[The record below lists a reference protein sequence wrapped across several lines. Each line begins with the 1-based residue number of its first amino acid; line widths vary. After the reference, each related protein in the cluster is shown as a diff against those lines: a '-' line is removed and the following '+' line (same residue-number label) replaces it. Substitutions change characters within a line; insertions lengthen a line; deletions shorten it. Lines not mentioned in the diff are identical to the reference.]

1 MSLIKES
8 LKKIVDRIDL
18 TKDETKAVFQE
29 IMSGQCSEAQ
39 IAAWVTA
46 LRMKGETSEEVAAC
60 VEIMRDAVFS
70 IECKDLFAVDSVGT
84 GGDGAHTINIS
95 TTAAFVTA
103 GAGITVAK
111 HGNRAVSSKSG
122 SADVLAALGI
132 NLDLTPENMEYCLN
146 HLGFTFL
153 FAPKLH
159 PAMQYAV
166 GPRKQIGIRTIFNIL
181 GPMTNPAGVTRGVIG
196 VFSEHYCKLLAE
208 AALSAGVD
216 HMLFVH
222 GHDGLDEVTVCG
234 ETTVYEVQN
243 GEIKSYKFD
252 PRKYGIELV
261 PPESISGGSPQE
273 NADAVLAV
281 LNGVPGAH
289 RQVVILNAAAAIL
302 ASDKVSTWEEAIG
315 KATES
320 IDSGSALEKLQQFIQ
335 ASQEKR

>member
-18 TKDETKAVFQE
+18 TKEETKAVFQD
-29 IMSGQCSEAQ
+29 IMSGNCTEAQ

-60 VEIMRDAVFS
+60 VEIMREAVFS
-70 IECKDLFAVDSVGT
+70 IECKDKFAVDSVGT

-132 NLDLTPENMEYCLN
+132 NLDLTPEIMEDCLN
-146 HLGFTFL
+146 NLGFTFL

-159 PAMQYAV
+159 PAMKYAV
-166 GPRKQIGIRTIFNIL
+166 GPRKAIGIRTIFNIL

-196 VFSEHYCKLLAE
+196 VFSEHYCKLLAD

-222 GHDGLDEVTVCG
+222 GEDGLDEVTICG
-234 ETTVYEVQN
+234 KTTVYEVQN
-243 GEIKSYKFD
+243 GEVKTYKFD
-252 PRKYGIELV
+252 PRDHGFEFQ
-261 PPESISGGSPQE
+261 PPEAISGGSPEE
-273 NADAVLAV
+273 NAKAVLAV
-281 LNGVPGAH
+281 LNGNKGPH
-289 RQVVILNAAAAIL
+289 RDVIVLNAAAAIL
-302 ASDKVSTWEEAIG
+302 ASDKVSSWSEAIE
-315 KATES
+315 KAIES
-320 IDSGSALEKLQQFIQ
+320 IDSGSALEKLNRFIE
-335 ASQEKR
+335 ASHSK

>member
-1 MSLIKES
+1 MSLIQES

-18 TKDETKAVFQE
+18 TKEETKAVFLE
-29 IMSGQCSEAQ
+29 IMSGEASEAQ

-60 VEIMRDAVFS
+60 VEIMREAVFS
-70 IECKDLFAVDSVGT
+70 INCKDKFAVDSVGT

-132 NLDLTPENMEYCLN
+132 NLDLSPEKMEKCLN
-146 HLGFTFL
+146 EIGFTFL

-159 PAMQYAV
+159 PAMKHAV
-166 GPRKQIGIRTIFNIL
+166 GPRKAIGIRTIFNIL

-222 GHDGLDEVTVCG
+222 GEDGLDEVTVCG
-234 ETTVYEVQN
+234 KTTVYEVQN
-243 GEIKSYKFD
+243 GEVKNYKFD
-252 PRKYGIELV
+252 PTDYGFKIHD
-261 PPESISGGSPQE
+261 PAAISGGSPEE
-273 NADAVLAV
+273 NAKAVKEV
-281 LNGVPGAH
+281 LSGAKGAH
-289 RQVVILNAAAAIL
+289 RDVVVLNAAAAIL
-302 ASDKVSTWEEAIG
+302 ASDKVNGWQEAITR
-315 KATES
+315 AEES
-320 IDSGSALEKLQQFIQ
+320 IDSGQALAKLDKFTE
-335 ASQEKR
+335 ASWK

>member
-1 MSLIKES
+1 MSLIKAS

-18 TKDETKAVFQE
+18 TKEETKAVFQD
-29 IMSGQCSEAQ
+29 IMSGNCSEAQ

-70 IECKDLFAVDSVGT
+70 IECKDPFAVDSVGT

-95 TTAAFVTA
+95 TTAALVTA
-103 GAGITVAK
+103 GAGVTVAK

-132 NLDLTPENMEYCLN
+132 NLELTPEIMEQCLN
-146 HLGFTFL
+146 NLGFTFL

-159 PAMQYAV
+159 PAMKHAV
-166 GPRKQIGIRTIFNIL
+166 GPRKAIGIRTIFNIL

-196 VFSEHYCKLLAE
+196 VFSEHYCKLLAD

-222 GHDGLDEVTVCG
+222 GEDGLDEITICG
-234 ETTVYEVQN
+234 KTTIYEVQN
-243 GEIKSYKFD
+243 GQVTNYTFD
-252 PRKYGIELV
+252 PKDYGFEQQ
-261 PPESISGGSPQE
+261 PPEAIAGGTPEE
-273 NADAVLAV
+273 NAQAVWAVLK
-281 LNGVPGAH
+281 GEKGAH
-289 RQVVILNAAAAIL
+289 RDVIVLNAAAAIL
-302 ASDKVSTWEEAIG
+302 ASDKVKTWEEAID
-315 KATES
+315 KAIES
-320 IDSGSALEKLQQFIQ
+320 IDSGAALEKLNQFIK
-335 ASQEKR
+335 ASQQ

>member
-1 MSLIKES
+1 M
-8 LKKIVDRIDL
+8 
-18 TKDETKAVFQE
+18 
-29 IMSGQCSEAQ
+29 CSEAQ
-39 IAAWVTA
+39 ISAWVTA

-60 VEIMRDAVFS
+60 VEIMREAVFS
-70 IECKDLFAVDSVGT
+70 IECNDPFAVDSVGT

-132 NLDLTPENMEYCLN
+132 NLDLSPDTMEHCLN
-146 HLGFTFL
+146 NLGFSFL

-166 GPRKQIGIRTIFNIL
+166 GPRKEIGIRTIFNIL

-196 VFSEHYCKLLAE
+196 VFSAHYCRLLAN

-222 GHDGLDEVTVCG
+222 GDDGLDEVTICG

-243 GEIKSYKFD
+243 GEVELYRFD
-252 PRKYGIELV
+252 PRDYGFRIQ
-261 PPESISGGSPQE
+261 PPEAIAGGGPEE
-273 NADAVLAV
+273 NAEAVLAV
-281 LNGVPGAH
+281 LNGKKGAH
-289 RQVVILNAAAAIL
+289 RDVVILNAAAAIL
-302 ASDKVSTWEEAIG
+302 ASDQVCSWEDAIV
-315 KATES
+315 KAVES
-320 IDSGSALEKLQQFIQ
+320 IDSGAALNKLNCFIQ
-335 ASQEKR
+335 ASNGVVD

>member
-18 TKDETKAVFQE
+18 TKEETKAVFQD
-29 IMSGQCSEAQ
+29 IMSGNCTEAQ

-60 VEIMRDAVFS
+60 VEIMREAVFS
-70 IECKDLFAVDSVGT
+70 IECKDKFAVDSVGT

-132 NLDLTPENMEYCLN
+132 NLDLTPEIMEDCLN
-146 HLGFTFL
+146 NLGFTFL

-159 PAMQYAV
+159 PAMKYAV
-166 GPRKQIGIRTIFNIL
+166 GPRKAIGIRTIFNIL

-196 VFSEHYCKLLAE
+196 VFSEHYCKLLAD

-222 GHDGLDEVTVCG
+222 GEDGLDEVTICG
-234 ETTVYEVQN
+234 KTTVYEVQN
-243 GEIKSYKFD
+243 GEVKTYKFD
-252 PRKYGIELV
+252 PRDYGFEFQ
-261 PPESISGGSPQE
+261 PPEAISGGSPEE
-273 NADAVLAV
+273 NAKAVLAV
-281 LNGVPGAH
+281 LNGNKGPH
-289 RQVVILNAAAAIL
+289 RDVIVLNAAAAIL
-302 ASDKVSTWEEAIG
+302 ASDKVSSWSEAIE
-315 KATES
+315 KAIES
-320 IDSGSALEKLQQFIQ
+320 IDSGSALEKLNRFIE
-335 ASQEKR
+335 ASHSK

>member
-18 TKDETKAVFQE
+18 TKEETKAVFQE
-29 IMSGQCSEAQ
+29 IMSGHCSEAQ

-60 VEIMRDAVFS
+60 VEIMRKAVFS
-70 IECKDLFAVDSVGT
+70 IECKDPFAVDSVGT

-132 NLDLTPENMEYCLN
+132 NLDLTPEIMEDCLN
-146 HLGFTFL
+146 NLGFTFL

-159 PAMQYAV
+159 PAMKYAV
-166 GPRKQIGIRTIFNIL
+166 GPRKAIGIRTIFNIL

-222 GHDGLDEVTVCG
+222 GEDGLDEITICG
-234 ETTVYEVQN
+234 KTTIYEVQN
-243 GEIKSYKFD
+243 GQMTNYTFD
-252 PRKYGIELV
+252 PKAYGFERQ
-261 PPESISGGSPQE
+261 PPAAIAGGTPEE
-273 NADAVLAV
+273 NAQAVLAV
-281 LNGVPGAH
+281 LNGNKGPH
-289 RQVVILNAAAAIL
+289 RDVIVLNAAAAIL
-302 ASDKVSTWEEAIG
+302 ASDKVKTWDEAIA
-315 KATES
+315 KAIES
-320 IDSGSALEKLQQFIQ
+320 IDSGSALEKLNRFIA
-335 ASQEKR
+335 ASQK

>member
-1 MSLIKES
+1 MSLIKAS
-8 LKKIVDRIDL
+8 LKKIVERIDL
-18 TKDETKAVFQE
+18 TKEETKAVFQD
-29 IMSGQCSEAQ
+29 IMSGNCSEAQ

-60 VEIMRDAVFS
+60 VEIMREAVFS
-70 IECKDLFAVDSVGT
+70 IECKDKFAVDSVGT

-132 NLDLTPENMEYCLN
+132 NLDLTPKVMEDCLN
-146 HLGFTFL
+146 NLGFTFL

-159 PAMQYAV
+159 PAMKYAV
-166 GPRKQIGIRTIFNIL
+166 GPRKAIGIRTIFNIL

-196 VFSEHYCKLLAE
+196 VFSEHYCKLLAN

-222 GHDGLDEVTVCG
+222 GEDGLDEVTICG
-234 ETTVYEVQN
+234 KTTVYEVQN
-243 GEIKSYKFD
+243 GEVKTYKFD
-252 PRKYGIELV
+252 PRDYGFELQ
-261 PPESISGGSPQE
+261 PPESISGGGPEE
-273 NADAVLAV
+273 NAEAILAV
-281 LNGVPGAH
+281 LNGKKGAH
-289 RQVVILNAAAAIL
+289 RDVVVLNAAAAIL
-302 ASDKVSTWEEAIG
+302 ASDKVTSWSDAIA
-315 KATES
+315 KAIES
-320 IDSGSALEKLQQFIQ
+320 IDSGSALEKLNRFTK
-335 ASQEKR
+335 ASHSN

>member
-8 LKKIVDRIDL
+8 LKKIVDRQDL
-18 TKDETKAVFQE
+18 TKAETKAVFQE
-29 IMSGQCSEAQ
+29 IMSGNCSEAQ

-60 VEIMRDAVFS
+60 VEIMREAVFS
-70 IECKDLFAVDSVGT
+70 IECKDPFAVDSVGT

-132 NLDLTPENMEYCLN
+132 NLDLTPEIMEDCLN
-146 HLGFTFL
+146 NLGFTFL

-159 PAMQYAV
+159 PAMKYAV
-166 GPRKQIGIRTIFNIL
+166 GPRKAIGIRTIFNIL

-222 GHDGLDEVTVCG
+222 GEDGLDEVTICG
-234 ETTVYEVQN
+234 KTTVYEVQN
-243 GEIKSYKFD
+243 GEIKTYKFD
-252 PRKYGIELV
+252 PQDYGFKLQS
-261 PPESISGGSPQE
+261 PEAIAGGSPEE
-273 NADAVLAV
+273 NAEAVLAV
-281 LNGVPGAH
+281 LNGNKGAH
-289 RQVVILNAAAAIL
+289 RDVVILNAAAAIL
-302 ASDKVSTWEEAIG
+302 ASDRVKSWEEAIA

-320 IDSGSALEKLQQFIQ
+320 IDSGSALEKLNKFAK
-335 ASQEKR
+335 ASNSI

>member
-1 MSLIKES
+1 MSLIQDS

-18 TKDETKAVFQE
+18 TKEETKAVFLE
-29 IMSGQCSEAQ
+29 IMSGEASEAQ

-60 VEIMRDAVFS
+60 VEIMREAVFS
-70 IECKDLFAVDSVGT
+70 INCKDKFAVDSVGT

-122 SADVLAALGI
+122 SADVLSALGI
-132 NLDLTPENMEYCLN
+132 NLDLTPEKMEKCLN
-146 HLGFTFL
+146 EIGFTFL

-159 PAMQYAV
+159 PAMKHAV
-166 GPRKQIGIRTIFNIL
+166 GPRKAIGIRTIFNIL

-222 GHDGLDEVTVCG
+222 GEDGLDEVTVCG
-234 ETTVYEVQN
+234 KTTVYEVQN

-252 PRKYGIELV
+252 PEDYGFVIHE
-261 PPESISGGSPQE
+261 PAAISGGSPEE
-273 NADAVLAV
+273 NATAVKEV
-281 LNGVPGAH
+281 LSGTKGAH
-289 RQVVILNAAAAIL
+289 RDVVVLNAAAAIL
-302 ASDKVSTWEEAIG
+302 ASDKVSGWQEAIT
-315 KATES
+315 KAEQS
-320 IDSGSALEKLQQFIQ
+320 IDSGSALAKLDMFTQ
-335 ASQEKR
+335 ASWK